1 MFKKGVGMTRKTIS
15 PAGSPPTVEQTT
27 ESNRI
32 EYKREL
38 TDTLEKVST
47 VSDLDGVLM

>member
-1 MFKKGVGMTRKTIS
+1 MTRKKIS
-15 PAGSPPTVEQTT
+15 PSGAQDVVDKMT